1 MIAQKIFLS
10 HIPKSAGCSTR
21 DALNPDAVLH
31 WSPLLRQKDFC
42 MERYISENSYLN
54 FFKIS
59 FVRNP
64 WDRLVSCYHFF
75 RQGNNHEWPKED
87 IREIKKM
94 QEFNEF
100 NDFVLDFKDNQRWWM
115 EKFHFLNQHTWTHS
129 SEGKLCLDY
138 LGKVETIQKDV
149 NLICDMI
156 TIPHI
161 KIKKL
166 NKSKRGHYMDYYNKE
181 SKEIVSS
188 VYEKDIEYFGYKF
201 GS

>member
-1 MIAQKIFLS
+1 
-10 HIPKSAGCSTR
+10 
-21 DALNPDAVLH
+21 
-31 WSPLLRQKDFC
+31 
-42 MERYISENSYLN
+42 
-54 FFKIS
+54 
-59 FVRNP
+59 
-64 WDRLVSCYHFF
+64 
-75 RQGNNHEWPKED
+75 
-87 IREIKKM
+87 M

-115 EKFHFLNQHTWTHS
+115 EKFHFLNQHIWTHS

-149 NLICDMI
+149 DLICDMI

-166 NKSKRGHYMDYYNKE
+166 NKSKRGYYTDYYNKE
-181 SKEIVSS
+181 SKKIVSS

>member
-31 WSPLLRQKDFC
+31 WSPMLRQKDFC
-42 MERYISENSYLN
+42 IQKYISENSYLN
-54 FFKIS
+54 FFKIG

-149 NLICDMI
+149 DLICDIISIPRI
-156 TIPHI
+156 T
-161 KIKKL
+161 IKKL
-166 NKSKRGHYMDYYNKE
+166 NKSKRGHYIDYYSKE

-201 GS
+201 GN